1 MSTATLTIQPGG
13 SASITL
19 DGSTSPIS
27 AAGVQAAQA
36 VGMRQIKRHATRTGA
51 PVDVQIIDPQGTTHF
66 HVAVDGTITHA
77 TPPQPDTGEAW
88 AQPQQQP
95 APAAQPAGTAADW
108 APPTAEAT
116 DVAPTAVSVSAPA
129 PTAPTPSGQP
139 TIREIPA
146 EEPPQ
151 PPAEATPEPAAVD
164 PEWEQR
170 AQQPA
175 TQGWKGTLNGLGL
188 TLAPSETELTERRAA
203 YDNELA
209 EAERQRLEQEAAA
222 QREAENARQHQ
233 EQQTRREARRREEE
247 KTEREHRRV
256 IQTNFQGAR
265 TILVANPKGGAR
277 KTTTTYLVGATLG
290 IIRGGGVITWDAN
303 ETMGTLGDRAAQ
315 DVHSRTVVD
324 LLEQAADDFSSI
336 EGSRLG
342 TLDRFVRNQRDSHF
356 DVLASDEDA
365 TRQDIVDGAG
375 FQRVHEILTRF
386 YRLVLVDTGNNIRT
400 QHFLAAAE
408 AADQLVIPVAAS
420 RDSARPALAMMKA
433 LTASGHGDLVSNAV
447 VLIHDLEAL
456 NDADDTY
463 LETVS
468 EIATEFEGKVSA
480 VVPIPFDAALK
491 GGDEIDYAL
500 LSDPTRRAYRE
511 ATAAITGSLRRATL
525 EH

>member
-1 MSTATLTIQPGG
+1 MSTATLTIQPNG

-19 DGSTSPIS
+19 DGTTSTFS
-27 AAGVQAAQA
+27 AAGIQAAQA
-36 VGMRQIKRHATRTGA
+36 VGMRQVKRHATRTGA
-51 PVDVQIIDPQGTTHF
+51 PVNVQIIDPQGTTHL
-66 HVAVDGTITHA
+66 HVAVDGGITRA
-77 TPPQPDTGEAW
+77 TPPQPDLEPAW
-88 AQPQQQP
+88 AQSQQEP
-95 APAAQPAGTAADW
+95 APGPEYTGPAADW
-108 APPTAEAT
+108 APPAPEEAA
-116 DVAPTAVSVSAPA
+116 VAPAAATVV
-129 PTAPTPSGQP
+129 TPQV
-139 TIREIPA
+139 REIPT
-146 EEPPQ
+146 EEPTEAAPE
-151 PPAEATPEPAAVD
+151 PAEAD
-164 PEWEQR
+164 PEWDQR

-188 TLAPSETELTERRAA
+188 TLAPSDAELVERRAA

-222 QREAENARQHQ
+222 QREAESARQRQ
-233 EQQTRREARRREEE
+233 EQQTRREARRRKEE
-247 KTEREHRRV
+247 KIEREHRRV

-324 LLEQAADDFSSI
+324 LIEQAADDFSSI

-342 TLDRFVRNQRDSHF
+342 TLDRFVRNQGDAHF
-356 DVLASDEDA
+356 DVLASDEDP

-400 QHFLAAAE
+400 QHFLAAAD

-420 RDSARPALAMMKA
+420 RDSARPALAMMRA

-463 LETVS
+463 LETVR